1 MPTFSSILHSFPQT
15 EEARDGVTR
24 YVGAFILVCIVL
36 ALALLGAGIYWERRA
51 LIYAAFI
58 PSSLMIVGMLLHLF
72 VEVNDSKLF
81 FKNPAAYMADGLD
94 HRFAQEKL
102 VATELATSDLIEL
115 QRMKTRLDADLVRS
129 ERLLDILKPLSMLA
143 PAVLIL
149 ISLGVFRLPG
159 LVQDI
164 GKALVASVTVGALVA
179 SIPIYTG
186 LVKLRTLSSTLHYAI
201 ELAEE
206 NKKPRFR
213 KVSRKRA

>member
-1 MPTFSSILHSFPQT
+1 MPTFSSILHLFPQT
-15 EEARDGVTR
+15 EEEQDGVTR
-24 YVGAFILVCIVL
+24 HVGAFITVCLVLV
-36 ALALLGAGIYWERRA
+36 LALLGGGIYWERRA
-51 LIYAAFI
+51 LLYATYI
-58 PSSLMIVGMLLHLF
+58 PLSLMVVGMLVHLF
-72 VEVNDSKLF
+72 IEIKDSKLF

-94 HRFAQEKL
+94 RRFAQEKL
-102 VATELATSDLIEL
+102 VATELAASHLIEL
-115 QRMKTRLDADLVRS
+115 QRMKTRLEADLIRT

-164 GKALVASVTVGALVA
+164 CKAVVASVTVGALVA
-179 SIPIYTG
+179 SITVYTG
-186 LVKLRTLSSTLHYAI
+186 LVKLRSLSSTLHYAI

-213 KVSRKRA
+213 KVSRKRS